1 MFSTDAAAPT
11 GTARATND
19 SAVPLSRPSQ
29 QGGLMPETRWSL
41 VWRIQST
48 NDSKAVAAL
57 GELLKLYWEPLYAYA
72 RRRGESPSDVEDA
85 VQGYYEMLITRGSI
99 QSVSQERGRLRSFLL
114 SSFERYLIDQWEKR
128 SAAKRGGGKHHLSLD
143 QEKAELHY
151 LKEMSHNLTPE
162 RVFERRWVL
171 TLLGRVMEALQNDYK
186 RRGKEH
192 IFLALRGALEW
203 NSADFAYA
211 EAGATIDMNENAV
224 KQAVFRMRKK
234 YREMLRWEVAETL
247 GNPADVDSELR
258 ELLAALS
265 D

>member
-1 MFSTDAAAPT
+1 
-11 GTARATND
+11 
-19 SAVPLSRPSQ
+19 
-29 QGGLMPETRWSL
+29 MPETRWSL
-41 VWRIQST
+41 VQRIQAT

-99 QSVSQERGRLRSFLL
+99 QSVSQDRGRLRSFLL
-114 SSFERYLIDQWEKR
+114 SSFERFLIDQWEKR

-151 LKEMSHNLTPE
+151 LKEMSHSLTPE

-171 TLLGRVMEALQNDYK
+171 TLLGRVMDALQSDYK
-186 RRGKEH
+186 RRGKENV
-192 IFLALRGALEW
+192 FLALRGALEW

-211 EAGATIDMNENAV
+211 EAGEKIGMNENAV

-234 YREMLRWEVAETL
+234 YRELLRWEVAETI
-247 GNPADVDSELR
+247 GDPADVDAELK
-258 ELLAALS
+258 ELLSALS

>member
-1 MFSTDAAAPT
+1 MSSPDAAAPA
-11 GTARATND
+11 GTATTT
-19 SAVPLSRPSQ
+19 SESTTPPGRPSQ

-114 SSFERYLIDQWEKR
+114 STFERYLIDQWEKR

-171 TLLGRVMEALQNDYK
+171 TLLGRVMEALHSDYK
-186 RRGKEH
+186 RRGKEQV
-192 IFLALRGALEW
+192 FLSLRGALEW

-211 EAGATIDMNENAV
+211 QAGAAINMNENAV

-234 YREMLRWEVAETL
+234 YRELLRWEVAETL

-258 ELLAALS
+258 ELLSALS